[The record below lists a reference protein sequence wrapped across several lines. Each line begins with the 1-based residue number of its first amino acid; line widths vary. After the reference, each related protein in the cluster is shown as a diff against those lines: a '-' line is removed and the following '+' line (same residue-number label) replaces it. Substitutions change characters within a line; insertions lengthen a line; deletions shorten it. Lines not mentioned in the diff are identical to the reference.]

1 MTTLFDAFRNKDA
14 NNLRNALA
22 VAESNRTADLTVG
35 TEFANRLINIQTE
48 LLNDASTALQAE
60 SSNNPINFDDRAI
73 LRNYVEKPSK
83 GTNFFKAAN

>member
-35 TEFANRLINIQTE
+35 TEFANRLNNC
-48 LLNDASTALQAE
+48 LLYTS
-60 SSNNPINFDDRAI
+60 
-73 LRNYVEKPSK
+73 PSPRDP
-83 GTNFFKAAN
+83 